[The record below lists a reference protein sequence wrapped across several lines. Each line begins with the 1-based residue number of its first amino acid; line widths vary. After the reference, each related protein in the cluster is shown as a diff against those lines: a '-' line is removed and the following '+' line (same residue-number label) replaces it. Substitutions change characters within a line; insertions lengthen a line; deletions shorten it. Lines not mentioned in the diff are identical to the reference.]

1 MTNDIY
7 LNIAKTMPEDL
18 ERRILILLASQPH
31 KKRLTRMQM
40 ILHIFGEK
48 ALSEAIKAKLQNSTY
63 DRQIRLAIANL
74 QEIGIPILSDSGRGG
89 YFIGDREDVENYTNE
104 LVSRRDKLTQKIQYL
119 RTADKRF
126 VKLLQPSILGGG
138 Q

>member
-31 KKRLTRMQM
+31 KKRLTRLQM

-48 ALSEAIKAKLQNSTY
+48 ALAETIKSKLQNSTY

-74 QEIGIPILSDSGRGG
+74 QEMGIPILSDSGKGG
-89 YFIGDREDVENYTNE
+89 YFIGDKDDIENYTNE